1 MRFTTSS
8 NVSDF
13 TRTIASQTARQAKRL
28 TGAIHRVHPEA
39 ATAIPEPPLARFLFA
54 DRRMAWLWLLIRIY
68 AGYAWF
74 AAGWEKLTGTS
85 IDIGSFGEKAQGG
98 PWVFT
103 AHTGAAIRGFVSG
116 ALAQSTGSHANVQ
129 GWYASFLQ
137 TFVLPHPAFW
147 AYVITFGELAVGL
160 GLILGILTGIAAFFG
175 VFMNLNYLLAGAVST
190 NPILGFL
197 GLFLIL
203 AWRIAGYYGAD
214 RYLLPLLGAPWT
226 GPLVSY
232 AETSRPTTA
241 ATATTAAT
249 ETLETL
255 SAIDTTSPTSQPAV
269 AVDDVSTTNQPAEAY
284 SHATKPTTQTTLPRT
299 APIR

>member
-8 NVSDF
+8 NASDF
-13 TRTIASQTARQAKRL
+13 THTVASETTRQARRL
-28 TGAIHRVHPEA
+28 TGAIRRVHPEA
-39 ATAIPEPPLARFLFA
+39 ATTIPEPPLARFLFA
-54 DRRMAWLWLLIRIY
+54 DRRMAWIWLLIRIY

-85 IDIGSFGEKAQGG
+85 IDIGSFGEKSPGG

-103 AHTGAAIRGFVSG
+103 THTGAAIQGFVHG
-116 ALAQSTGSHANVQ
+116 ALAQTTGAHANVQ

-147 AYVITFGELAVGL
+147 AYLITFGELAVGL
-160 GLILGILTGIAAFFG
+160 GLILGVLTGIAAFFG

-197 GLFLIL
+197 GLFLVL

-214 RYLLPLLGAPWT
+214 RYLLPLIGVPWT

-232 AETSRPTTA
+232 TDTA
-241 ATATTAAT
+241 QPV
-249 ETLETL
+249 TL
-255 SAIDTTSPTSQPAV
+255 SPKTPEMLSDTDTIDPTSQSPNAR
-269 AVDDVSTTNQPAEAY
+269 N
-284 SHATKPTTQTTLPRT
+284 HATKPTTHASTLSRS